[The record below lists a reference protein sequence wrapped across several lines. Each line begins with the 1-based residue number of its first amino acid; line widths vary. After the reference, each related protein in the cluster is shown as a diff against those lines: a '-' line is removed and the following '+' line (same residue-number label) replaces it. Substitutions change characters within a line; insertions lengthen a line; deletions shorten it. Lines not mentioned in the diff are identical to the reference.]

1 MCVQISVGESTLVHI
16 IDSGNQRQKGLSYS
30 VFIGLEPSRLE
41 VCGFDESAQRTGF
54 WNIVLDDS
62 IGTIGGQ

>member
-16 IDSGNQRQKGLSYS
+16 IDSGNQRQKDLSYF
-30 VFIGLEPSRLE
+30 VFVGLELSRLE
-41 VCGFDESAQRTGF
+41 VCGLDESAQRTGF
-54 WNIVLDDS
+54 WNVALHDS